1 MPKMYKYSLKE
12 REKTMTSLQLA
23 IDTLTPSEAVALVEK
38 VHPYIDLIEA
48 GTPFIKRFGL
58 DALKLFRQVA
68 PGKLIVADMK
78 AMDAGAYEA
87 AIAFEAGADIM
98 TVLGCAN
105 DETILGALQEANKRN
120 RLIAVDLIAV
130 PNKLRRA
137 QQLEHFGVHYIGIH
151 TGMDQQVLGATPL
164 FDLKQIRFAVN
175 THLVVAVGINIKNI
189 GAIASLSPPLG
200 VVRSPFTS
208 ALHPAAIFSSLPE
221 LLVRQGVA
229 AH

>member
-1 MPKMYKYSLKE
+1 MFKYSLKE

-175 THLVVAVGINIKNI
+175 TPLVVAGGININSI
-189 GAIASLSPPLG
+189 GAIAALAPA
-200 VVRSPFTS
+200 VVVVGSHITS
-208 ALHPAAIFSSLPE
+208 ALDPVAVSSALHDV
-221 LLVRQGVA
+221 LVQQGVA

>member
-1 MPKMYKYSLKE
+1 MFKYSLKE
-12 REKTMTSLQLA
+12 REKTMTSIQLA
-23 IDTLTPSEAVALVEK
+23 IDTLTLSEAVALVEK

-58 DALKLFRQVA
+58 DALKLFRQIA

-105 DETILGALQEANKRN
+105 DETILGALKEANKRN

-137 QQLEHFGVHYIGIH
+137 QRLEHFGVHYICIH

-164 FDLKQIRFAVN
+164 LDLKQIRLAVN
-175 THLVVAVGINIKNI
+175 TPLVVAGGINIKNI
-189 GAIASLSPPLG
+189 CAIAAPAPAVF
-200 VVRSPFTS
+200 VVRSPITS
-208 ALHPAAIFSSLPE
+208 GPHSLAVSFSFYH
-221 LLVRQGVA
+221 VIVHHG
-229 AH
+229 